1 MRFLRRFIARLSNS
15 VTKRRED
22 ERMREEI
29 EEHLALQ
36 TAENLRAG
44 LPPAEARRQAVLKF
58 GAVEAIKEDYRAER
72 GMLFIEN
79 LLQDSRYALRML
91 RKSPGFTLIAIVTL
105 ALGIGANAVVFSLL
119 NGLVLRPINVPGGKD
134 IYQIEQGK
142 DPSQSYP
149 NYLDIR
155 DRNRAFDGVAAYEI
169 ERAGLDTNGTP
180 DPIWIYETSGN
191 YFDMLRVQPFL
202 GRFFHLSDEHGFNSS
217 PYLVLSYGYWQ
228 SHFQGDRGVIGRVV
242 RLNRHVYSIAGVAP
256 PDFRGTEIF
265 YSPDVFA
272 PIVDQEQIEGLNS
285 LTDRGNNTTWLVGRL
300 KSGVTVS
307 QAKAHLD
314 SIAAVLIKTY
324 PKNDEGLHF
333 ALGRPGLVGDSLG
346 GPVRAFVAGLMLLA
360 GLILLA
366 ACANL
371 GSLFSARAA
380 DRWREVALRLA
391 LGSSRGRIL
400 RQLLTEAVLVSLG
413 GAALGIAGSIA
424 LLRALSAWQPI
435 PDSPIN
441 VPVSPDAMTYVFAL
455 LLALLSGLLFGLIP
469 VRQVMRANPYQGIKQ
484 GSDALAGMRR
494 LSVRDVLLALQIAL
508 CAVLVTSSLV
518 AVRGMVRSLHSNFG
532 FDPRNAM
539 QVDTDLSM
547 SGFSG
552 DQLPVVQRRLLEA
565 VSGIPGVTAAGISNR
580 VPLNLGWAGSFG
592 LPGQHHGLQ
601 ALQQG
606 RRRHSI

>member
-1 MRFLRRFIARLSNS
+1 MRNIP
-15 VTKRRED
+15 
-22 ERMREEI
+22 
-29 EEHLALQ
+29 ALQ

-142 DPSQSYP
+142 EPSQSYP

-256 PDFRGTEIF
+256 PGFRGTEIF

-307 QAKAHLD
+307 QAKADLD
-314 SIAAVLIKTY
+314 SIAAVLIKAY

-333 ALGRPGLVGDSLG
+333 ALGRPGLVGDTLG
-346 GPVRAFVAGLMLLA
+346 GPVRAIVAGLD
-360 GLILLA
+360 A
-366 ACANL
+366 AC
-371 GSLFSARAA
+371 GSDSA
-380 DRWREVALRLA
+380 
-391 LGSSRGRIL
+391 GRV
-400 RQLLTEAVLVSLG
+400 RQPG
-413 GAALGIAGSIA
+413 QP
-424 LLRALSAWQPI
+424 LLRASRGPMARGCVTPCSRFEPGKDSAPI
-435 PDSPIN
+435 
-441 VPVSPDAMTYVFAL
+441 AHRGRT
-455 LLALLSGLLFGLIP
+455 G
-469 VRQVMRANPYQGIKQ
+469 
-484 GSDALAGMRR
+484 LAGRR
-494 LSVRDVLLALQIAL
+494 GAGHCRLH
-508 CAVLVTSSLV
+508 
-518 AVRGMVRSLHSNFG
+518 RSAASAERMAAY
-532 FDPRNAM
+532 PR
-539 QVDTDLSM
+539 QSH
-547 SGFSG
+547 
-552 DQLPVVQRRLLEA
+552 QRAR
-565 VSGIPGVTAAGISNR
+565 
-580 VPLNLGWAGSFG
+580 
-592 LPGQHHGLQ
+592 
-601 ALQQG
+601 
-606 RRRHSI
+606 